1 MIDELA
7 SQVIENY
14 WREREAFI
22 MRSLKEYFIG
32 TVRMEDIVSRVEIHV
47 WPDYE
52 EWVDKENENVII
64 LRIYKP
70 EITLGGRSVK
80 LRN

>member
-1 MIDELA
+1 
-7 SQVIENY
+7 
-14 WREREAFI
+14 
-22 MRSLKEYFIG
+22 
-32 TVRMEDIVSRVEIHV
+32 MEDIVSRVEIHV

-52 EWVDKENENVII
+52 EWVDKENENAII

-70 EITLGGRSVK
+70 EIILGGRSVK

>member
-32 TVRMEDIVSRVEIHV
+32 AVRMEDIVSRVEIHV

-52 EWVDKENENVII
+52 EWVDK
-64 LRIYKP
+64 
-70 EITLGGRSVK
+70 
-80 LRN
+80 